1 MFSVYIIYS
10 KKIDQYYIG
19 QTENIE
25 NRLYRHNNNGSK
37 STKKAND
44 WVLKY
49 TQEFHNNLDIIDKPK
64 ITKYFF
70 WVNPKRSDKIPKI
83 GSIIA
88 SNIRKKNKNVTDETI
103 DMMVDDYMEEA
114 HNIQE
119 IDDEVYD
126 MEYMDEDFFN
136 GNTDGTDAPE
146 TDYNDYYDDA

>member
-1 MFSVYIIYS
+1 MYS
-10 KKIDQYYIG
+10 KGLQQGLVTLDKDFYDEE
-19 QTENIE
+19 QTLRDEMV
-25 NRLYRHNNNGSK
+25 
-37 STKKAND
+37 KA
-44 WVLKY
+44 
-49 TQEFHNNLDIIDKPK
+49 E
-64 ITKYFF
+64 
-70 WVNPKRSDKIPKI
+70 R
-83 GSIIA
+83 
-88 SNIRKKNKNVTDETI
+88 NIRKKNKNVTDETI

>member
-49 TQEFHNNLDIIDKPK
+49 TEEFTTRVLAMRRESEIKKKKSRVYIENLIIP
-64 ITKYFF
+64 
-70 WVNPKRSDKIPKI
+70 
-83 GSIIA
+83 
-88 SNIRKKNKNVTDETI
+88 
-103 DMMVDDYMEEA
+103 
-114 HNIQE
+114 
-119 IDDEVYD
+119 
-126 MEYMDEDFFN
+126 
-136 GNTDGTDAPE
+136 
-146 TDYNDYYDDA
+146 